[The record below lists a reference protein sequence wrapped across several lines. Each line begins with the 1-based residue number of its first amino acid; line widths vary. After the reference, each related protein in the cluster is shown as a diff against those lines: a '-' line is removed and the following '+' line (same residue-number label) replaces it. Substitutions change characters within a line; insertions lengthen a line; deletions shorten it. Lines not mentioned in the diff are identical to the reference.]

1 MESNEP
7 QFNVT
12 AASPHWYMLWLKT
25 WNYSHWLVT
34 SVISSLILAEI
45 AAVVLSAYP
54 SLFASLWL
62 SLGITSSLTI
72 GIVSVAAI
80 ISLGLVS
87 GLLFYAGHLAY
98 QASTSLE
105 LDYEPL
111 VKLWSINGHHYDIIF
126 KKLLDDDNFL
136 KLSRFIK
143 YIPAAKGI
151 HDYLQN
157 PRNVDSVRKILQL
170 LDKLWATDALD
181 QQAKMLGVHFLSGHM
196 QTAEADEHINN
207 IFALCEILWQ
217 NKDANHDLFVEVIK
231 NSSLL
236 KPHLEDLKAISSDM
250 ELFSKCIADPSL
262 ILRHQSIASSS
273 LDLTEQEFKQDE
285 EESISNLDP
294 QSEAAKQIKQI
305 FAHHYDKNPQILEK
319 IGQKL
324 IKHPQLEKI
333 EPLILGLSGLEDGKR
348 LLADEHALEILLD
361 LFLAR
366 TSISEMALLA
376 ELAARLYGLG
386 DFSSVFMQT
395 ILTEKPLAL
404 SLELLKG
411 YHTKIYKAQTA
422 HAQVAQEL
430 EKLLIDNQD
439 IIDKCREKSAEDL
452 GQVLVDT
459 FKTQAKVPKRFSLF
473 SMSWG
478 ASALKPQKKTP
489 REASSAEEIKP
500 IAARARL
507 DFVSRRETM
516 FPKPSQDQA
525 VLGAPHPTV
534 SKPWI

>member
-1 MESNEP
+1 MQNMDYSEL

-12 AASPHWYMLWLKT
+12 EASPHWYKLWLKT
-25 WNYSHWLVT
+25 WNYSHWLIT

-45 AAVVLSAYP
+45 AAVILSAYP

-62 SLGITSSLTI
+62 SLGISSSLTI

-80 ISLGLVS
+80 LSLGLVS
-87 GLLFYAGHLAY
+87 GWLLYAGHLAY
-98 QASTSLE
+98 QAASSLE

-170 LDKLWATDALD
+170 LDKLWSADALD
-181 QQAKMLGVHFLSGHM
+181 QQSKTLGMLFLSGHM

-236 KPHLEDLKAISSDM
+236 KPHLEDLKAISADM
-250 ELFSKCIADPSL
+250 ELFSKYIVDPSL
-262 ILRHQSIASSS
+262 ILTHQFIESSPH
-273 LDLTEQEFKQDE
+273 DFAEHEFKQDE
-285 EESISNLDP
+285 EESISNLVP

-324 IKHPQLEKI
+324 IEHPQLEII
-333 EPLILGLSGLEDGKR
+333 EPLIQALSALEDGHH

-361 LFLAR
+361 LSFAR
-366 TSISEMALLA
+366 TSISEMANFA
-376 ELAARLYGLG
+376 QLAARLYGLG
-386 DFSSVFMQT
+386 NFSSVFMQT
-395 ILTEKPLAL
+395 ILFEKPLAL

-411 YHTKIYKAQTA
+411 YHNKIYKAQTA
-422 HAQVAQEL
+422 HAQVALEL

-439 IIDKCREKSAEDL
+439 IIDKCYHQSAEDL
-452 GQVLVDT
+452 GKILVDT
-459 FKTQAKVPKRFSLF
+459 FKTQAKVPKRLSLF

-478 ASALKPQKKTP
+478 ASALKAQKKTT

-525 VLGAPHPTV
+525 VLGRPSSH
-534 SKPWI
+534 SI